1 LYSEY
6 FPKFLKL
13 SFLAHIPVIVTSIL
27 LSGMLILDHF
37 LPKGGMPQKV
47 AIICVTAFF
56 GLLNVVAYFISTA
69 VISGV
74 TSIIVVQLAVAPLR
88 PVKLRQAIAVL
99 RKRWRPFISTM
110 IRVILR
116 FIGGYLLF
124 VVPGLVMQVRYALYA
139 PVVLIEGLEKK
150 AALRRSREL
159 GSRSWRTVIIVS
171 ILQVVI
177 PMAVSVLVGRIRISF
192 GSNLMRHSLQEQL
205 WQQALGLINI
215 FIVPL
220 ISIVPA
226 LLYLKMR
233 QLGGETL
240 SAALTQMEEVD
251 AQRSQWQQRMRT
263 RLTLHTPVSGKTT
276 KE

>member
-1 LYSEY
+1 
-6 FPKFLKL
+6 
-13 SFLAHIPVIVTSIL
+13 VT
-27 LSGMLILDHF
+27 
-37 LPKGGMPQKV
+37 
-47 AIICVTAFF
+47 
-56 GLLNVVAYFISTA
+56 TA

-74 TSIIVVQLAVAPLR
+74 TAIIVVQLSVAPLR

-99 RKRWRPFISTM
+99 RKRWRPFINTM
-110 IRVILR
+110 LRVILR
-116 FIGGYLLF
+116 LIIGYIPL
-124 VVPGLVMQVRYALYA
+124 VIPGLIMSVRYALYA

-171 ILQVVI
+171 ILQVLI
-177 PMAVSVLVGRIRISF
+177 PMIVSTLVGRIRF
-192 GSNLMRHSLQEQL
+192 GVGANLPHASLTRQI
-205 WQQALGLINI
+205 WQQVLGLMNI

-233 QLGGETL
+233 QLGGEPL
-240 SAALTQMEEVD
+240 SAALTQIEEVD
-251 AQRSQWQQRMRT
+251 ADRSQWQQRMRT

-276 KE
+276 TSKADTPRPV